1 MGSQGYQAGAQPS
14 RQELEFDG
22 VLVDLDG
29 TIIDSTEAV
38 VNHWAE

>member
-1 MGSQGYQAGAQPS
+1 MGSQGYRAGAQPG

-22 VLVDLDG
+22 ILIDLDG

-38 VNHWAE
+38 VNHWVE